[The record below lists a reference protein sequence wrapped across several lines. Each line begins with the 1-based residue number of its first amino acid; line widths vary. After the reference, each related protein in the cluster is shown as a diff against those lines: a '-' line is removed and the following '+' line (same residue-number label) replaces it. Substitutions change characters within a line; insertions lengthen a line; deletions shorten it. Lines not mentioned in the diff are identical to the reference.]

1 MDAGGEAEDQTTW
14 FLWEKQDQW
23 GQSSSQGVHS
33 CRVSPS
39 FVMVACAALLILNFF
54 LHLCSPVRTCS
65 ETNCLCSWHNGSIFF
80 FFCSDISSFEN
91 EKVWVV
97 PVVRKLFCADE
108 NWSEFVTRLLH
119 ESLFHCC
126 CKAFFAYLNCCHWHC
141 YSYSTSFKSSAIQL
155 FGSYVPGPSLYVDC
169 SHLKSLSLHLRDNIA
184 FSLTGRLSRFYQ
196 GLFVAQMWGS

>member
-1 MDAGGEAEDQTTW
+1 VIPLRKTRSMRTKLFSRSSFVQSLSLVCDGCMRCPADLEFFFCTCAV
-14 FLWEKQDQW
+14 QW
-23 GQSSSQGVHS
+23 G
-33 CRVSPS
+33 RALKLIA
-39 FVMVACAALLILNFF
+39 FVAGTMVA
-54 LHLCSPVRTCS
+54 
-65 ETNCLCSWHNGSIFF
+65 FF